1 MTKKIKNNS
10 TKNNSVKKSS
20 IEDVLVGILD
30 SPSLPDPCMYQY
42 YKNLENRKILINDQI
57 DASIV
62 ETAILP
68 LLEMDND
75 GTGEPI
81 EIILNTCGGSLFD
94 GFSFC
99 NIIDKLKTPTTITV
113 VTYAYS
119 MGGIILMAGKN
130 NPNVKKRCY
139 EHSTA
144 LLHSGSTYL
153 AGNSTSVKDTFLF
166 HQKFEEKI
174 KEYTLSHSNITLE
187 EYQGMERTEWYMDS
201 NEMLEKGLVD
211 EIL

>member
-1 MTKKIKNNS
+1 MKKI
-10 TKNNSVKKSS
+10 TKSS
-20 IEDVLVGILD
+20 VEDVLVGVLD
-30 SPSLPDPCMYQY
+30 SPNLPDPCMYQY
-42 YKNLENRKILINDQI
+42 YKCLANRTILINDQI

-62 ETAILP
+62 EYAVLP

-81 EIILNTCGGSLFD
+81 SILLNTCGGSLFD
-94 GFSFC
+94 SFSFC
-99 NIIDKLKTPTTITV
+99 DIIDNLKTPTTVTV
-113 VTYAYS
+113 ITYAYS

-130 NPNVKKRCY
+130 NPNVTKKCY
-139 EHSTA
+139 KHSTA

-166 HQKFEEKI
+166 HQKFEDKI

-187 EYQGMERTEWYMDS
+187 EYNSMERSEWYMTS
-201 NEMLEKGLVD
+201 EEMLEKGLVN

>member
-1 MTKKIKNNS
+1 MKK
-10 TKNNSVKKSS
+10 TTKSS

-42 YKNLENRKILINDQI
+42 YKCLSNRIILINDQI

-62 ETAILP
+62 ETVILP

-81 EIILNTCGGSLFD
+81 NILLNTCGGSLFD
-94 GFSFC
+94 GLPLC
-99 NIIDKLKTPTTITV
+99 DLLDNLKTPTTVTV
-113 VTYAYS
+113 ITYAYS

-130 NPNVKKRCY
+130 NPNVTKKCY
-139 EHSTA
+139 KHSTA

-166 HQKFEEKI
+166 HQKFEDKI

-187 EYQGMERTEWYMDS
+187 EYNSMERSEWYMTSD
-201 NEMLEKGLVD
+201 EMLEKGLVD